1 MKKLLLLVVA
11 SIMMLAACGSG
22 SKEGSGSDKSGD
34 SNTITAWAWD
44 PNFNIAALKLADEA
58 YNGKE
63 DVNLKIIEN
72 GQPDIVSK
80 LNTGLS
86 SGTMKGMPNLV
97 LIEDYRAQSFLKAY
111 PDAFFDLSEYINK
124 DDFAAYKIDSA
135 SLDGKIYGLPFDT
148 GVAGLYVRTDMIKEA
163 GYTVE
168 DFTNITWDQFIEMG
182 KKVKEK
188 TGKPMITVDPNDL
201 GTIRMMIQTAG
212 KWYLKEDGVTPD
224 ISGNKALAEA
234 FRVYKT
240 MLDEGVAGIHSDWSQ
255 LLAGFNNGDVA
266 AVAQGNWITPSIKAE
281 ESQSG
286 KWSVVP
292 IPRLDLPNAVNA
304 SNLGGSS
311 FYVLNVDG
319 KEKAAEFLANTFG
332 ANKDF
337 YQNLVTDVGALGTYK
352 PAADGDAYK
361 AEDEYF
367 GGQTTVADFSKWMEE
382 IPAVNYGMHTYA
394 VEDILVAEMQNYIGG
409 QDIKEVLKNAQK
421 QADAQLK

>member
-337 YQNLVTDVGALGTYK
+337 YQKLVTDVGALGTYK

>member
-1 MKKLLLLVVA
+1 LLVVA

>member
-22 SKEGSGSDKSGD
+22 SKEGGDSGKSGD

-44 PNFNIAALKLADEA
+44 PNFNIAALKLADES
-58 YNGKE
+58 YNGE
-63 DVNLKIIEN
+63 EEINLNIIEN
-72 GQPDIVSK
+72 AQPDIVSK

-111 PDAFFDLSEYINK
+111 PDAFYDLSEYINK
-124 DDFAAYKIDSA
+124 DDFAPYKIESA
-135 SLDGKIYGLPFDT
+135 SLDGKLYGLPFDT
-148 GVAGLYVRTDMIKEA
+148 GVAGLYIRTDMIEEA
-163 GYTVE
+163 GYTVD

-240 MLDEGVAGIHSDWSQ
+240 MLKDEVAGVHSDWSQ
-255 LLAGFNNGDVA
+255 LLAGFNNGEVA

-281 ESQSG
+281 DSQSG
-286 KWSVVP
+286 KWAVVP
-292 IPRLDLPNAVNA
+292 IPRLDLPGAVNA

-332 ANKDF
+332 SNKDF
-337 YQNLVTDVGALGTYK
+337 YQNLVTKVGAIGTYTQ
-352 PAADGDAYK
+352 ASDGDAYK
-361 AEDEYF
+361 AEDPYF
-367 GGQTTVADFSKWMEE
+367 GGQKTVADFSKWMEE
-382 IPAVNYGMHTYA
+382 IPTVNYGMHTYA
-394 VEDILVAEMQNYIGG
+394 VEDILVAEMQNYLNG
-409 QDIKEVLKNAQK
+409 QDIKDVLNNAQK